1 LSVIGTAITGDQ
13 RWVELEGADNTRDLG
28 GLAVAGGAAHTRFG
42 RLLRAGTLQ
51 DLTPDDVAHLTDVL
65 GVQTVVDL
73 RLPDEAAREGSAL
86 YGIPAVRYFSLP
98 LSSTGKIRSDIVADG
113 AEMDIVGHY
122 VALAEGSAANIVTA
136 ARIFADD
143 MRWPAIFHCA
153 AGKDRTGV
161 LAAVV
166 LDAVGVSREAIIAD
180 YALTGQRMKQISA
193 RLLRHATYR
202 DMQALSSG
210 IKGAAT
216 ADEESMAAFLD
227 ELHARYGSGAGYL
240 TAHGMTARELAALR
254 DALVV
259 LDGQDEMLTTV

>member
-1 LSVIGTAITGDQ
+1 MAGAAITDEQ
-13 RWVELEGADNTRDLG
+13 RWIELEGADNTRDLG
-28 GLAVAGGAAHTRFG
+28 GLTLADGGGRTRFG

-51 DLTPDDVAHLTDVL
+51 DLTAGDVTRLTEDL
-65 GVQTVVDL
+65 GVRTVVDL

-86 YGIPAVRYFSLP
+86 SGIPSVRYFSLP
-98 LSSTGKIRSDIVADG
+98 LSGAGNVRSDIVADG

-122 VALAEGSAANIVTA
+122 VALLEGGAANIVTA

-143 MRWPAIFHCA
+143 TAVFHCA

-166 LDAVGVSREAIIAD
+166 LDAVGVGREAIIAD

-193 RLLRHATYR
+193 RLLGLATYR
-202 DMQALSSG
+202 DMQALSRG

-216 ADEESMAAFLD
+216 ADEESMASFLD
-227 ELHARYGSGAGYL
+227 ELCVRYGGGASYLAAHGL
-240 TAHGMTARELAALR
+240 TAGELAALR
-254 DALVV
+254 SALA
-259 LDGQDEMLTTV
+259 EP